1 MASET
6 RGTPPERHDPYAPLR
21 EPNFRRYLIG
31 NMCASAGKVMLATAI
46 GWDIY
51 ERTGSALALGW
62 VGLVL
67 FIPVVFFAIPAG
79 QLADRIDRR
88 KIVMT
93 GLCVVVLTSLGMAAV
108 SHYQAPVAAYY
119 VLLFLMGSAQS
130 FYGPARS
137 ALLPSLVSP
146 ANLSGAISWSTG
158 AFQLA
163 FLTGPAIAGA
173 LIAQFH
179 GATVVYLVDTAAAL
193 IYLVALSGITYT
205 QPPREAHAP
214 GLADAL
220 AGLKFVWTTQLIL
233 AAITLDMLAV
243 LFGGAVALLPIF
255 AKDILKVGPQG
266 LGWLLA
272 APAVGAFL
280 MGLVLAH
287 RPPIRRSGPILLL
300 TVAGFGLA
308 TVGFA
313 LSRNIAVAWAML
325 FLTGVFDLVSMVIR
339 SNLVQHLTPEAMRG
353 RVQAVHGLFVGTSNE
368 LGGFESGLTA
378 SWWGP
383 VRAVVVGGVGTMAVV
398 AIAAWKWPEL
408 RALGEVKSPEA
419 EG

>member
-1 MASET
+1 MAAE
-6 RGTPPERHDPYAPLR
+6 TPPDRHDPYAPLR

-31 NMCASAGKVMLATAI
+31 NTAANLGQVMLATAI
-46 GWDIY
+46 GWDLY

-67 FIPVVFFAIPAG
+67 FIPVVCFAIPAG
-79 QLADRIDRR
+79 QLADRLDRR
-88 KIVMT
+88 KIVMAA
-93 GLCVVVLTSLGMAAV
+93 LALVLVAALGIAAV
-108 SHYQAPVAAYY
+108 SAADAPVGYY
-119 VLLFLMGSAQS
+119 YAFLFLAGTAQA

-137 ALLPSLVSP
+137 ALLPSLVP
-146 ANLSGAISWSTG
+146 PGLLSGAISWSTG

-163 FLTGPAIAGA
+163 FLLGPALAGF
-173 LIAQFH
+173 LIAHFQ
-179 GATVVYLVDTAAAL
+179 GATVVYLADGAAAL
-193 IYLVALSGITYT
+193 VYLAALLGIRYT
-205 QPPREAHAP
+205 PPEREPKAP
-214 GLADAL
+214 GLSEAL
-220 AGLKFVWTTQLIL
+220 AGLKFVAGTELIL

-255 AKDILKVGPQG
+255 AKDILAVGPQG

-280 MGLVLAH
+280 MGLVLTH
-287 RPPIRRSGPILLL
+287 RPPIRRNGPVLLA

-308 TVGFA
+308 TIGFG
-313 LSRNIAVAWAML
+313 LSRHVGLAWVML
-325 FLTGVFDLVSMVIR
+325 CLTGAFDMVSMVIR

-383 VRAVVVGGVGTMAVV
+383 VRAVVVGGTLTVAVV
-398 AIAAWKWPEL
+398 AFAAWRWPSL
-408 RALGEVKSPEA
+408 RRLGEVHPH
-419 EG
+419 EGA